1 VRHARLTV
9 RKPSAIYT
17 GTDPK
22 HVAQRVKLTKM
33 LSCESLLSPSR
44 LSMHRSMKSLVRENP
59 QGRSTKKVM
68 LLLLNDNHLEA
79 QDVRLPPHRGDDDLE

>member
-1 VRHARLTV
+1 
-9 RKPSAIYT
+9 
-17 GTDPK
+17 
-22 HVAQRVKLTKM
+22 
-33 LSCESLLSPSR
+33 
-44 LSMHRSMKSLVRENP
+44 LSMHRSTKSLVGENP